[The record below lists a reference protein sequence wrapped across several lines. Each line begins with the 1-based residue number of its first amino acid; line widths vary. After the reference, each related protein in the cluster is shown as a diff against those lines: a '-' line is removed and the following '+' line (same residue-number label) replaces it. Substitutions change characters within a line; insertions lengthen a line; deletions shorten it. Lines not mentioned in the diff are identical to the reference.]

1 MKLAEIK
8 KLSIN
13 TMIVGLI
20 GAAAIAV
27 IAVLAGGF
35 NDTLSRALFT
45 LLVVA
50 LHALASL
57 GFLESR
63 DKLREADQLKFSS
76 NVVFIVLVLSF
87 LTSVFGIWELI
98 PGDIV
103 AKLYGTYSIAV
114 FATFHAEVL
123 SKAATINKLVGN
135 LVLANY
141 LFMMFVIVLLLPL
154 IWFSDGDFTDFYYRG
169 LSAVAI
175 VDATLTILVVILH
188 KLHLDKNPKTDSQI
202 FSSTTYIVRKDNSGN
217 IVEEKVAAT
226 APKRRMHPLLLVLI
240 IFLALQFI
248 VPILFMLLFSFS

>member
-1 MKLAEIK
+1 MKLSEIK

-13 TMIVGLI
+13 TMIIGLI
-20 GAAAIAV
+20 GASAIAV

-45 LLVVA
+45 LLIVA

-87 LTSVFGIWELI
+87 LTSVFGIWEII

-103 AKLYGTYSIAV
+103 AKLYGTYFIAV

-123 SKAATINKLVGN
+123 SRAADVSRLVGN
-135 LVLANY
+135 LVVANY
-141 LFMMFVIVLLLPL
+141 LFMMLVIVLLLPL

-169 LSAVAI
+169 LSAAAI
-175 VDATLTILVVILH
+175 VDATLTILVVLLH
-188 KLHLDKNPKTDSQI
+188 KMHLNKNPKSNSQI
-202 FSSTTYIVRKDNSGN
+202 FSSTTYIVKKDNSGN
-217 IVEEKVAAT
+217 IVEEKVAT
-226 APKRRMHPLLLVLI
+226 TSPKSRMHPLLLVLI
-240 IFLALQFI
+240 IFLVLQFI
-248 VPILFMLLFSFS
+248 VPMLFMLPFGFS